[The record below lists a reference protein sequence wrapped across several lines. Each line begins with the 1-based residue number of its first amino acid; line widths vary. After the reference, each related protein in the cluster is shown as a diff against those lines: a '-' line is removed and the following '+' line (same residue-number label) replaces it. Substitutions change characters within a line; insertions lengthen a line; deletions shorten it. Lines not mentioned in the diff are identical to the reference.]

1 MNSIVHS
8 AVREARL
15 LRQRPWDLA
24 MVSWVP
30 LLGVALLWWIFSAG
44 LAQQLPIGVLDEDHS
59 ALSRQITRMLGA
71 SPGLRVAAQYTS
83 AAEAEQALRA
93 AQVYGVVALP

>member
-1 MNSIVHS
+1 
-8 AVREARL
+8 
-15 LRQRPWDLA
+15 

-71 SPGLRVAAQYTS
+71 SAGLRVAAQ
-83 AAEAEQALRA
+83 
-93 AQVYGVVALP
+93 